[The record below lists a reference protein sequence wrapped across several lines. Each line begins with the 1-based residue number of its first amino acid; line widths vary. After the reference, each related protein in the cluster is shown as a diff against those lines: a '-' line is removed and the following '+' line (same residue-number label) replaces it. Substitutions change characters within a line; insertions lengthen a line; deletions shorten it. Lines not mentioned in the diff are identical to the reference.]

1 VQLRPRRTL
10 PGYQDGAGVSRW
22 TPPEAQSPVDDL
34 ARYQRTSAD
43 EGDRH
48 RMTMNVLALLICV
61 LLIVAG
67 LWLAGVIAD
76 MRDLRDCVV
85 SGRHGCGP
93 LPGAISYP
101 H

>member
-1 VQLRPRRTL
+1 
-10 PGYQDGAGVSRW
+10 
-22 TPPEAQSPVDDL
+22 
-34 ARYQRTSAD
+34 
-43 EGDRH
+43 
-48 RMTMNVLALLICV
+48 MNVLALLICV

-76 MRDLRDCVV
+76 MRDLQDCVV